1 MASMVKNRVFVDS
14 SVFISAVLSS
24 HGGSFYLLTSLKEKF
39 VFQTNEYVL
48 AEIARVLNTKFSTNR
63 ELENRMFLLLG
74 IARVNVLLNP
84 PLQKVLSLKKILNV
98 EDTPI
103 LASALAHSDYLLT
116 LDNDFFSQL
125 VLEFA
130 QKRNLNIVKP
140 QHLIQ
145 QDRQSY

>member
-1 MASMVKNRVFVDS
+1 MVKNRVFVDS

-74 IARVNVLLNP
+74 IARVNVLFNP

-116 LDNDFFSQL
+116 LDNEFFNSRVSNYARKKKL
-125 VLEFA
+125 TILKPKEF
-130 QKRNLNIVKP
+130 
-140 QHLIQ
+140 IQ
-145 QDRQSY
+145 ANEFNSSFN

>member
-1 MASMVKNRVFVDS
+1 M
-14 SVFISAVLSS
+14 LSS
-24 HGGSFYLLTSLKEKF
+24 RGGSFYLLMGLKERF
-39 VFQTNEYVL
+39 IFQTNEYVL
-48 AEIARVLNTKFSTNR
+48 AEIDRVLNMKFSTNR
-63 ELENRMFLLLG
+63 ELKNNLFLLLG

-84 PLQKVLSLKKILNV
+84 PLQRILSLKKILNV